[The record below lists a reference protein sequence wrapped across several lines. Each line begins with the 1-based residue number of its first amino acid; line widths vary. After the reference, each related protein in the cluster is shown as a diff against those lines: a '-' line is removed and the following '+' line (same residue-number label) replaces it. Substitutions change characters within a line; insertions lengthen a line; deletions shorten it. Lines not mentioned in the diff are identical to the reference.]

1 MALVNCTI
9 DKRSVLLAKGSAVG
23 GSSTVT
29 LEIKPVA
36 GHVVA
41 ASDFTN
47 NTTIASPIQS
57 ITLSDSGT
65 AYDVNNEVNVVVA
78 LQSGFTPTVDQ
89 TLVID
94 IDGEATR
101 VDLIPITVNG
111 EFTGNSL
118 TDVTSTT
125 SSVRVDDNSLSGD
138 YNLIENPFE
147 THVFAT
153 ITVAPTLSTRF
164 FET

>member
-29 LEIKPVA
+29 LEIKPA
-36 GHVVA
+36 TGHVVA

-78 LQSGFTPTVDQ
+78 LESGFTPTVDQ

-101 VDLIPITVNG
+101 VDLIPITVTG

-118 TDVTSTT
+118 TNATSTT
-125 SSVRVDDNSLSGD
+125 SNVRVDNDNLDGD
-138 YNLIENPFE
+138 YVVIDNPFE
-147 THVFAT
+147 KIFYKHLF
-153 ITVAPTLSTRF
+153 
-164 FET
+164 